1 MNISIKRIGKGL
13 FQATNEIKR
22 IQNFSSFLKEV
33 GQNLESSTKL
43 RFNKGTDPDGN
54 EWKPRSEKYKE
65 YLRKKRRLNNK
76 VLVLTGQLQKSI
88 SYAYDSKEVNIGTD
102 IDYGVFHQEGSGHM
116 PKREFLGISS
126 DDEQKIEKIVEK
138 HIQGK

>member
-1 MNISIKRIGKGL
+1 M
-13 FQATNEIKR
+13 NEINR

-43 RFNKGTDPDGN
+43 RFNKGIDPDGN
-54 EWKPRSEKYKE
+54 KWKPRSKRYIEA
-65 YLRKKRRLNNK
+65 LRKKRRLNNK
-76 VLVLTGQLQKSI
+76 VLVISGQLQKSI
-88 SYAYDSKEVNIGTD
+88 SYAYNSKEVNIGTD
-102 IDYGVFHQEGSGHM
+102 IEYGEFHQEGSGHM

-126 DDEQKIEKIVEK
+126 QDEQKIENIVEK